1 VKKIINLIVSCFL
14 LLTNI
19 IGQESPTELFNKA
32 MEFKKTRNCNEV
44 LELLNKAIALKQDF
58 GEAWLEKGWCL
69 NELNRSQEAVP
80 ALQKANTL
88 LKNNYNVYSELAHAW
103 YNLDKKDSAIKYF
116 KETLRLKPDYQ
127 PAVIGMADLFREKLN
142 DNEQALNWYLKSAK
156 VDSSHKKTNYWIGW
170 CYNDKKKYD
179 SAAYYLQKVLNVD
192 ASNIPASVELGY
204 AYYSLGRYSD
214 AIEAFKPALA
224 AKTKS
229 EPAIFYSGMCL
240 AKTGSKA
247 SALDKYNELVILN
260 SSFASQLLAEIQ
272 KMK

>member
-1 VKKIINLIVSCFL
+1 MKKIINLTVYCFL
-14 LLTNI
+14 LLGHL
-19 IGQESPTELFNKA
+19 IGQESSTELFNKA
-32 MEFKKTRNCNEV
+32 MEFKKSRNCNEV

-88 LKNNYNVYSELAHAW
+88 LKSNYSVYSELAHAW

-127 PAVIGMADLFREKLN
+127 PAVLGLADLFREKFN
-142 DNEQALNWYLKSAK
+142 DNEQALSWYLKAAK
-156 VDSSHKKTNYWIGW
+156 IDSTHKKTNYWIGW
-170 CYNDKKKYD
+170 CYNGKKKYD

-192 ASNIPASVELGY
+192 ATNIPASVELGF
-204 AYYSLGRYSD
+204 AYYSLERYNN
-214 AIEAFKPALA
+214 AIEIFKPALT

-229 EPAIFYSGMCL
+229 EAAIFYSGMCL
-240 AKTGSKA
+240 AKTGNKA

-260 SSFASQLLAEIQ
+260 SSFAAQLLAEIQ

>member
-1 VKKIINLIVSCFL
+1 VKKIINLTVSCFL
-14 LLTNI
+14 LLSNL
-19 IGQESPTELFNKA
+19 IGQETPSELFNKA
-32 MEFKKTRNCNEV
+32 MEFKKSRNCIEV
-44 LELLNKAIALKQDF
+44 LELLNKATNLKPDF

-88 LKNNYNVYSELAHAW
+88 LKNNYNVYCELAHAW
-103 YNLDKKDSAIKYF
+103 YYLDKKDSALKYF
-116 KETLRLKPDYQ
+116 KETLHLKPDYQ
-127 PAVIGMADLFREKLN
+127 LAVIGLADLFREKFN
-142 DNEQALNWYLKSAK
+142 DNEQALSWYLKAAK
-156 VDSSHKKTNYWIGW
+156 MDSTHKKTNYWIGW
-170 CYNDKKKYD
+170 CYNGKKNYD
-179 SAAYYLQKVLNVD
+179 SAVYYLQKVLETE

-204 AYYSLGRYSD
+204 AYYSLNRYSD
-214 AIEAFKPALA
+214 AIETFKPALA

-229 EPAIFYSGMCL
+229 EVAIFYSGMCL
-240 AKTGSKA
+240 AKTGNKA